1 MLRETKVIFGYVKNE
16 DGKLGIYDYS
26 AESMTMDILN
36 PVLGYFEGDFVRL
49 EIMKMKDQRVFL

>member
-1 MLRETKVIFGYVKNE
+1 MLRETKFIFGYVKNK

-26 AESMTMDILN
+26 AESRTRDILN

-49 EIMKMKDQRVFL
+49 EIMRMQDQRLFL